1 MPDTIDLSGP
11 AHIPAAAVSNPAVA
25 AAAEAAAAA
34 QRDSSGSEAAP
45 DSDEDIEPEEMQA
58 ALTKQQEADQV
69 AREEVKV
76 PDECRKDWRA
86 AMQWAMGVKEGA
98 DLLTPDYNEVL
109 QAVQPRQIGERVP
122 GIDPAAIARQFMQQ
136 QQLLQ
141 QQQQQAAVAAQQQ
154 ALAAVGVVGMQPVLP
169 HQAMVLSQMQALSTF
184 QQQQQHHQ
192 Q

>member
-1 MPDTIDLSGP
+1 VPDTIDLSGP

-86 AMQWAMGVKEGA
+86 AMQWAMCS
-98 DLLTPDYNEVL
+98 T
-109 QAVQPRQIGERVP
+109 
-122 GIDPAAIARQFMQQ
+122 
-136 QQLLQ
+136 
-141 QQQQQAAVAAQQQ
+141 VACYSRLIPSRAQQRFVHTHGLLISQ
-154 ALAAVGVVGMQPVLP
+154 NHSQISQD
-169 HQAMVLSQMQALSTF
+169 HSQMHT
-184 QQQQQHHQ
+184 
-192 Q
+192 